1 MYTLPASQRHVGGCP
16 QRQHALV
23 NPVFGGARDVPRP
36 VASAPEPVYPAPS
49 DFPAQCLRHHLGCP
63 APDSKAVPAQALD
76 HFGNGRR
83 SMDGQV
89 QGEHVSKLNSMQ
101 LSGHGRTFPCG
112 SDIGQGCRYEAGR
125 RVSPRAD
132 TRVADV
138 TYPASDNA
146 MPSKMS
152 CSLTVSWSMP
162 ARSRSSRANSSTTI
176 APPPITSARP
186 GCIGA
191 SAARCLRV
199 MPISRWQ
206 TSSRSA
212 PGTRER

>member
-36 VASAPEPVYPAPS
+36 VASAPEPVYSVPS

-162 ARSRSSRANSSTTI
+162 ARSRSSRANS
-176 APPPITSARP
+176 
-186 GCIGA
+186 
-191 SAARCLRV
+191 
-199 MPISRWQ
+199 
-206 TSSRSA
+206 
-212 PGTRER
+212 